1 MTALYDFVIGVLL
14 VLPRLYWTWANWDL
28 DLLLMSKEQL
38 LVQMDRAGDVFWL
51 LRINFVIGVAMYGLN
66 RLASVLA
73 GQRAA
78 AKRDIN
84 AAAAEGRLQAYQ
96 NRVRRLERRLAIAE
110 GERNRLR
117 AAAMDTTAGISADRG
132 GGGRPGAAWDV
143 KFKEAKRTFARR
155 FHPNAQS
162 ADGREKEI
170 REALF
175 REFWADLERIERR

>member
-1 MTALYDFVIGVLL
+1 MTAFYDLVIGVLL
-14 VLPRLYWTWANWDL
+14 VLPRLYWTWANWNL
-28 DLLLMSKEQL
+28 DLLLMSQGQL
-38 LVQMDRAGDVFWL
+38 LVQMDRTGDLFWL
-51 LRINFVIGVAMYGLN
+51 LRVNLVIGMAFYGLN
-66 RLASVLA
+66 RLASLVA

-78 AKRDIN
+78 VKHDLN
-84 AAAAEGRLQAYQ
+84 AAAADGRLQAYR
-96 NRVRRLERRLAIAE
+96 NRIRRLERRLAIAE

-117 AAAMDTTAGISADRG
+117 AAAMGPADAGPAIRPGD
-132 GGGRPGAAWDV
+132 RPGAAWDV

-162 ADGREKEI
+162 MDSREKEI

>member
-1 MTALYDFVIGVLL
+1 MTTLYDFVIGVLL
-14 VLPRLYWTWANWDL
+14 VLPRLYWTWANWNL
-28 DLLLMSKEQL
+28 DLLLMPQGQL
-38 LVQMDRAGDVFWL
+38 LIQMDRPGEALWL
-51 LRINFVIGVAMYGLN
+51 LRMNFVIGLALYGLN
-66 RLASVLA
+66 RLVSLVA

-78 AKRDIN
+78 VKHDLS
-84 AAAAEGRLQAYQ
+84 AAAADGRLQAYR

-117 AAAMDTTAGISADRG
+117 AAAMGPTDDRPTARAGD
-132 GGGRPGAAWDV
+132 RPGAAWDL

-162 ADGREKEI
+162 MDGREKEI